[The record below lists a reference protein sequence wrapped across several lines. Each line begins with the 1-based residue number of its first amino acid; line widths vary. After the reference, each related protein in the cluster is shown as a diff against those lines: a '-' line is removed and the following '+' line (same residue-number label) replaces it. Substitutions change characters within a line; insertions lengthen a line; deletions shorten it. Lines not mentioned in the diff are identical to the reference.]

1 MTNVTMAFFDQARQA
16 LHLPQEALTQFDV
29 QGTAQLASEFPV
41 TDFAVAAIGAAG
53 MALAELIKVQFGH
66 KPQVEVDRKLASLW
80 FSWSIRPIGWQMPA
94 LWDSIAGDYKTQDGW
109 IRLHTNA
116 PHHKAAALKVLQC
129 ADDREAV
136 MKEVAKWPGEALETA
151 IVEQKGC
158 AAVMRSLA
166 EWQVHPQG
174 KAVAAE
180 PLIAWSSAEAT
191 SPYSTWQPEEK
202 RPLAGLKVLDL
213 TRVLAGPI
221 ATRFLAGYGAEVL
234 RLDPPEWD
242 EPSVIPEVTL
252 GKRCVR
258 LDIKT
263 SAGRATFERLLAE
276 ADVLVHGYRPD
287 ALVRLGYGEAERR
300 IINPGLIDVSLNAYG
315 WSGPWAGRRGF
326 DSLLQMSSGI
336 AHCGMQ
342 GTHSD
347 RPVPLPVQAL
357 DHATGY
363 LMAAAVI
370 RALVWRVTDNRA
382 STARLSLARVAHSL
396 AELPRAPVAAQGLEI
411 SPDDLSLEI
420 EKTPWGEAKRCKS
433 PLLVGGLPLVWQRPA
448 SRLGS
453 AEAGWVESSLG

>member
-1 MTNVTMAFFDQARQA
+1 MTFFDQARQA

-116 PHHKAAALKVLQC
+116 PRHKAAALKVLQC

-136 MKEVAKWPGEALETA
+136 MKEVTKWPGEALETA

-180 PLIAWSSAEAT
+180 PLIAWSSAEAA
-191 SPYSTWQPEEK
+191 SPYSAWQPEEK

-252 GKRCVR
+252 GKRCAR

-300 IINPGLIDVSLNAYG
+300 SINPGLIDVSLNAYG
-315 WSGPWAGRRGF
+315 WCGPWAGRRGF
-326 DSLLQMSSGI
+326 DSLVQMSSGI

-370 RALVWRVTDNRA
+370 RALVWRLTDNRA

>member
-1 MTNVTMAFFDQARQA
+1 MTNATMTFFDHARQA
-16 LHLPQEALTQFDV
+16 LHLPEEVLTQFDV

-53 MALAELIKVQFGH
+53 MTLAELIKVQFG
-66 KPQVEVDRKLASLW
+66 QQSRVVVDRKLASLW
-80 FSWSIRPIGWQMPA
+80 FGWSIQPMGWQMPA
-94 LWDSIAGDYKTQDGW
+94 AWDSIAGDYKTQDGW

-116 PHHKAAALKVLQC
+116 PHHKAAALEVLQC
-129 ADDREAV
+129 ADDRAAV
-136 MKEVAKWPGEALETA
+136 AKEVSKWSGEALETA
-151 IVEQKGC
+151 VVGNKGC

-166 EWQVHPQG
+166 EWQAHPQG
-174 KAVAAE
+174 RAVAAE
-180 PLIAWSSAEAT
+180 PLIAWSSAEAAFP
-191 SPYSTWQPEEK
+191 SSSWRPEEK

-242 EPSVIPEVTL
+242 EPSVAPEVTL
-252 GKRCVR
+252 GKRCAR

-263 SAGRATFERLLAE
+263 PAGRQIFEGLLAQ

-287 ALVRLGYGEAERR
+287 ALARLGYGEAERR
-300 IINPGLIDVSLNAYG
+300 RINPGLIDVSLNAYG

-342 GTHSD
+342 GAQSD

-363 LMAAAVI
+363 LMAAATL
-370 RALVWRVTDNRA
+370 RALVRRVTERQA

-396 AELPRAPVAAQGLEI
+396 IALPRGHVEAKDLEI
-411 SPDDLSLEI
+411 GPDDLSPTV

-433 PLLVGGLPLVWQRPA
+433 PLTVGGLPLVWEIPA

-453 AEAGWVESSLG
+453 AEAKWGE

>member
-180 PLIAWSSAEAT
+180 PLIAWSSAEAA

-202 RPLAGLKVLDL
+202 RPLASLKVLDL

-242 EPSVIPEVTL
+242 EPSVIPDVTL
-252 GKRCVR
+252 GKRCAR

>member
-1 MTNVTMAFFDQARQA
+1 MTFFDQARQA

-29 QGTAQLASEFPV
+29 QGTAQWASVFPV
-41 TDFAVAAIGAAG
+41 TDFAVAAVGAAG
-53 MALAELIKVQFGH
+53 MALAELIKVQFGQE
-66 KPQVEVDRKLASLW
+66 PRVVVDRKLASLW
-80 FSWSIRPIGWQMPA
+80 FSGSIRPIGWRMPA
-94 LWDSIAGDYKTQDGW
+94 MWDSIAGDYKTQDGW

-116 PHHKAAALKVLQC
+116 PHHKAAVLKVLQC

-136 MKEVAKWPGEALETA
+136 AKEVAKWPGEALETV

-166 EWQVHPQG
+166 EWQAHPQG

-180 PLIAWSSAEAT
+180 PLIAWSCAEAAF
-191 SPYSTWQPEEK
+191 PYSTWQPEEK

-242 EPSVIPEVTL
+242 EPAVTPEVTL
-252 GKRCVR
+252 GKRCAR

-263 SAGRATFERLLAE
+263 PAGRKIFEGLLGQ

-287 ALVRLGYGEAERR
+287 ALARLGYGEAERR
-300 IINPGLIDVSLNAYG
+300 TINPGLIDVSLNAYG
-315 WSGPWAGRRGF
+315 WTGPWAGRRGF

-342 GTHSD
+342 GVQSN
-347 RPVPLPVQAL
+347 RPTPLPVQAL

-363 LMAAAVI
+363 LMAAATL
-370 RALVWRVTDNRA
+370 RALVRRVTEQQA

-396 AELPRAPVAAQGLEI
+396 IKLPRARVAAKDLEI
-411 SPDDLSLEI
+411 GSDDLSPRV

-433 PLLVGGLPLVWQRPA
+433 PLTVGGLPLIWQRPA
-448 SRLGS
+448 SRLGA
-453 AEAGWVESSLG
+453 AEAKWEDSAMGSS

>member
-1 MTNVTMAFFDQARQA
+1 MTNVTMTFFDQARQA

-180 PLIAWSSAEAT
+180 PLIAWSSAEAE

-252 GKRCVR
+252 GKRCAR

-300 IINPGLIDVSLNAYG
+300 SINPGLIDVSLNAYG
-315 WSGPWAGRRGF
+315 WCGPWAGRRGF
-326 DSLLQMSSGI
+326 DSLVQMSSGI

-370 RALVWRVTDNRA
+370 RALVWRLTDNRA

>member
-1 MTNVTMAFFDQARQA
+1 MTNATMTFFDQARQA

-66 KPQVEVDRKLASLW
+66 KPHVEVDRKLASLW

-136 MKEVAKWPGEALETA
+136 AKVVAKWPGEALETA

-174 KAVAAE
+174 KAVATE
-180 PLIAWSSAEAT
+180 PLIAWSSAEAA

-221 ATRFLAGYGAEVL
+221 ATRFLAGHGAEVL

-252 GKRCVR
+252 GKRCAR

-300 IINPGLIDVSLNAYG
+300 SINPRLIDVSLNAYG

-342 GTHSD
+342 GMHSD

-370 RALVWRVTDNRA
+370 RALVWRLTDNRA

-396 AELPRAPVAAQGLEI
+396 AELLRAPVATQGLEI
-411 SPDDLSLEI
+411 SSDDLSLEI
-420 EKTPWGEAKRCKS
+420 EKTPWGEAKRCES

-453 AEAGWVESSLG
+453 AEAKWGESSLG